1 MYAGI
6 FKKEFTCCNESHSAP
21 KVALKIYCFEF
32 LRVNFLAQVVD
43 ENGGDVTTCTTPDW
57 DKHSSGNISE
67 VSVACLQD
75 KINQMQETHY
85 R

>member
-1 MYAGI
+1 M
-6 FKKEFTCCNESHSAP
+6 FDFQ
-21 KVALKIYCFEF
+21 
-32 LRVNFLAQVVD
+32 LAD
-43 ENGGDVTTCTTPDW
+43 DGNGGDYTTCATPD
-57 DKHSSGNISE
+57 SSSNVSE

>member
-1 MYAGI
+1 
-6 FKKEFTCCNESHSAP
+6 
-21 KVALKIYCFEF
+21 
-32 LRVNFLAQVVD
+32 VNFLAQVVD

>member
-1 MYAGI
+1 M
-6 FKKEFTCCNESHSAP
+6 
-21 KVALKIYCFEF
+21 L
-32 LRVNFLAQVVD
+32 D
-43 ENGGDVTTCTTPDW
+43 DGGDITSCPTPEW
-57 DKHSSGNISE
+57 DKHSSSNVSE